1 MQDELSRL
9 LAEQEN
15 LHRIIDNLLEGII
28 AHDKQRRI
36 VYFNRTAEKITGYRR
51 EEVLGRDCH
60 DVFGGPFCGG
70 RCSFKEGAPLH
81 WEDKAYPLTILT
93 KQGEPKRLEMR
104 ITGMADNK
112 GEFYGVLASFRDVT
126 DLITLKI
133 RSGELKEF
141 HGIIG
146 QDSKMLEIYRQIRDV
161 AANDYPVHISGETGT
176 GKELVAV
183 AIHKESRRGGGPF
196 VPVNCGALPEG
207 VLESELF
214 GHVKGAFSGAIR
226 DKKGRFELAHEGTL
240 FLDEVAELP
249 KPVQVKLLRV
259 LQDGTFER
267 VGSEKSI
274 SVNVRI
280 ISATN
285 KDLKKEVR
293 EGRFRDDLFYRIN
306 VVPIQL
312 PPLRERKGDI
322 PVLVE
327 HFIQEAKHQGYE
339 VSGLSHEAM
348 ALFVSYPWPGN
359 VRELQSAVRFALIR
373 SKGMTIQP
381 EHLPLELRQ
390 WQSTMPQK
398 GRFRK
403 LDILAVREALERTG
417 GNKAKAARLL
427 GVGRATLYRFLQDHP
442 SLT

>member
-104 ITGMADNK
+104 VTGMADNK

-259 LQDGTFER
+259 LQDGTFEQ

-285 KDLKKEVR
+285 KDLKKEVK

-322 PVLVE
+322 PILVE

-398 GRFRK
+398 GRSRK

>member
-104 ITGMADNK
+104 VTGMADNK

>member
-176 GKELVAV
+176 RKELVAV